1 MKWGVA
7 TSMWALG
14 SPHLELCIDF
24 QPAKMRKGIPGE
36 GNIGELVKGVKVE
49 SAPGKASEAFKVCS
63 VSRSELSMMK
73 EPIAL
78 EQASQ
83 EARRRVAEL
92 DISCG
97 CKS

>member
-1 MKWGVA
+1 MCEDSDCFLVGNMGRL
-7 TSMWALG
+7 SG
-14 SPHLELCIDF
+14 NRGE
-24 QPAKMRKGIPGE
+24 GIPGE

>member
-1 MKWGVA
+1 
-7 TSMWALG
+7 
-14 SPHLELCIDF
+14 
-24 QPAKMRKGIPGE
+24 
-36 GNIGELVKGVKVE
+36 
-49 SAPGKASEAFKVCS
+49 
-63 VSRSELSMMK
+63 MMK

-83 EARRRVAEL
+83 EAGRRVAEL